1 MSADEKRIR
10 EFAYQIWESEGCPDG
25 QAERHWAMA
34 RQLAE
39 AEAAA
44 AAPKKTRGRAKAA
57 KETPALLQAP
67 AAKPRKPRATS
78 PAAPRQRK
86 TDGGQAAQPPQA
98 RSGRMRSPVHEQKA

>member
-1 MSADEKRIR
+1 MSTDEKRIR

-67 AAKPRKPRATS
+67 AAKPRKPRAASRRGPPAKNRRRPSRAAAAS
-78 PAAPRQRK
+78 PKRANEESSA
-86 TDGGQAAQPPQA
+86 
-98 RSGRMRSPVHEQKA
+98 

>member
-10 EFAYQIWESEGCPDG
+10 EFAYQIWESEGGPDG

-34 RQLAE
+34 RQRAE

-67 AAKPRKPRATS
+67 TAKPRKPRAAS
-78 PAAPRQRK
+78 PARPASEKPAAAKPRSRRK
-86 TDGGQAAQPPQA
+86 PEAG
-98 RSGRMRSPVHEQKA
+98 E

>member
-10 EFAYQIWESEGCPDG
+10 EFAYQIWETEGCPHG

-44 AAPKKTRGRAKAA
+44 ATPAKSRGRSKAA

-67 AAKPRKPRATS
+67 AAKPRKPRAAS
-78 PAAPRQRK
+78 PARPASEKPAAAKPRSRRK
-86 TDGGQAAQPPQA
+86 PEAG
-98 RSGRMRSPVHEQKA
+98 E